1 MKTTTLFHSFISYHR
16 STVTMNDAK
25 LTTIP
30 INENHN
36 EVELL
41 IIEFCACTVLGCT

>member
-1 MKTTTLFHSFISYHR
+1 MKTTTLFHSFISHHR
-16 STVTMNDAK
+16 NKPTVKEAK